1 MCFKE
6 NFQIYREL
14 NAFRD
19 VMKMGIISGPSVVPV
34 RGRPSGAFREK
45 LKDPKNEIQEK
56 VPEKDPKE
64 FNNEGIELITS
75 RNIMIHKFKCIS
87 GDKDFMPGRNGINVL
102 DSIKGYISHDIG
114 TQKKFSAQSKVN
126 RTRTSI

>member
-1 MCFKE
+1 M
-6 NFQIYREL
+6 

-19 VMKMGIISGPSVVPV
+19 VMKMGIISGPSFVPV
-34 RGRPSGAFREK
+34 RGRPSKSFREK
-45 LKDPKNEIQEK
+45 LIDPKTEMQEK

-64 FNNEGIELITS
+64 FNNAGSALITS

-102 DSIKGYISHDIG
+102 DSIKFIICRLY
-114 TQKKFSAQSKVN
+114 F
-126 RTRTSI
+126 